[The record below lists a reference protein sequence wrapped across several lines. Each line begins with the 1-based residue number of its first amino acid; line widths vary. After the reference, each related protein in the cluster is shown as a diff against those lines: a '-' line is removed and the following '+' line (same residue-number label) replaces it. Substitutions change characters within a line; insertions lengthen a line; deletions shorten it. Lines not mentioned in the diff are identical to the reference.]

1 MLNLITSPYVF
12 FRTIS
17 IVFIALLLTACAK
30 YEYHETKVVKLVKPS
45 SEDASSLDEN
55 ALLDVGIVL
64 FDEGVDELDEESF
77 VYANLRRSE
86 AVWFSSQLRATLE
99 KSNSW
104 GLVRTLPLDNGI
116 IDVIINGQLIESNG
130 EVVKLLIEVKD
141 STGKQWFSREYD
153 QQASA
158 YAYNPEVNLPG
169 DPFQAVFNEIA
180 NDLSAFQ
187 SMLSVD
193 KRLAIRNITKLRFA
207 QDFVPQAF
215 DGFLQTGEN
224 GEITLQRTPA
234 ASDPMMLRVERIQAR
249 NDLYLD
255 VVQDYYRAFN
265 RNMSAPYN
273 EWRKNSYKEVVYERQ
288 LREQAR
294 KERIAGIVTLVGGI
308 ALAVE
313 GDGNVSNTA
322 AAVGIFGG
330 AELFRRSFSKADEA
344 NIHRE
349 ALLEMGA
356 SLESELEPSVVDLQD
371 RSITLSGTVEDQYKE
386 WRRILSRMFAID
398 EGLPLEQGQLE
409 GVEGAAAIGVEE
421 ASIEETSVN

>member
-1 MLNLITSPYVF
+1 MINSIALKSKF
-12 FRTIS
+12 FRTAG
-17 IVFIALLLTACAK
+17 IVFLTLFLTACAK

-45 SEDASSLDEN
+45 SEEVDSLNED
-55 ALLDVGIVL
+55 ALLDIGIVL
-64 FDEGVDELDEESF
+64 FDEGVDELDDESF
-77 VYANLRRSE
+77 AYANLRRSE

-116 IDVIINGQLIESNG
+116 LDVIVNGQLIESNG
-130 EVVKLLIEVKD
+130 EVVKLLIDVKD
-141 STGKQWFSREYD
+141 SSGKQWFSREYD
-153 QQASA
+153 QQASS

-169 DPFQAVFNEIA
+169 DPFQAVFNEVA
-180 NDLSAFQ
+180 NDLSAYQ
-187 SMLSVD
+187 ETLSTD

-215 DGFLQTGEN
+215 DGFLSTDTN
-224 GEITLQRTPA
+224 GEITLRRIPA
-234 ASDPMMLRVERIQAR
+234 VSDPMMQRVERIQAR

-294 KERIAGIVTLVGGI
+294 KERIAGIATIVGGI

-313 GDGNVSNTA
+313 GDSNVSQIAGNI
-322 AAVGIFGG
+322 GIFGG
-330 AELFRRSFSKADEA
+330 AQLFRRSFGKADEA

-398 EGLPLEQGQLE
+398 EGLSVDELDEVQE
-409 GVEGAAAIGVEE
+409 GFPASTEGEL
-421 ASIEETSVN
+421 VN